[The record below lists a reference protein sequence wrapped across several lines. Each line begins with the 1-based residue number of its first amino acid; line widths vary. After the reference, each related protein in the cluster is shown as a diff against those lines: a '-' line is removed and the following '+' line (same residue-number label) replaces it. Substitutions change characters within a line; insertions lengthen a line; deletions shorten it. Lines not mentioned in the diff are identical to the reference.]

1 MSIEKLPYDKE
12 EEELVKKDVERELFH
27 VIRREQAK
35 DMRRV
40 EMYLYGE
47 EDRDILDFL
56 NEEIGEPI
64 DELDGFIEEEE
75 LYESLEKINPKI
87 EEGFI

>member
-1 MSIEKLPYDKE
+1 MPIEKLPYDKE
-12 EEELVKKDVERELFH
+12 EEELVKRDVEIELFH
-27 VIRREQAK
+27 VIRKEQAK